1 MVEFKSIGKP
11 LTKIDAIDKVT
22 GQAQFVNDL
31 RFPGMLCGKVKRS
44 TVAHARILAVDTSR
58 AEKVPGVRA
67 VVTGK
72 AFAERFSNPLC
83 GNPMKDQP
91 FLAVDRIRFA
101 GEAIAGVVATSEE
114 AAEAAIDLLVVELEE
129 LPPVLSLDDA
139 LKADAPVIHENL
151 MDYKRS
157 ANMNPLAGSNIC
169 DRTVIE
175 AGDIEKGFREADHI
189 FEDTFTTQII
199 QHTAMEP
206 RAAISQF
213 HHNGGVTIW
222 TSDQAP
228 YGARSNVAEA
238 LNIPPSKVRIVVP
251 PYVGGGFGT
260 KIRMT
265 GLIAGLPLA
274 WKANY
279 RPVKFLLTRQE
290 EFTSTTTRH
299 AARITLKT
307 GVKKDGTIIARHAIL
322 IYENGAYCD
331 RGATVLGKGRYAVIG
346 PYKIPHVKVEGQ
358 LIYTNKPP
366 GGAFRGYGIPQVCWA
381 HDSQMDIIA
390 RKLGMDPVE
399 IRLKNIVDEG
409 YVSGTEKTAHHA
421 VGLGECLHQ
430 VRTHMKKSKTE
441 ATVRGNL
448 KTGSGIA
455 CGYKISRTPSGAD
468 AFVKLSPDGGADIL
482 VSSTEMGQGINT
494 VLCQIVAEELSI
506 DIRNMR
512 VMPPDTYTTPM
523 FPASTSSR
531 TTFFMGNAVKEAAR
545 DIRNQLFSLA
555 ERIFKTDRSHLI
567 LENGTISDTTHP
579 QSRMSLKDFI
589 QMTYAGGANIM
600 GRGNYCHYWPGRV
613 PEHVKLEV
621 EPSLCWQYAAHG
633 VQVVVDTDTGK
644 VSVKKVFAAHDVGRA
659 LNPSNCLGQIQ
670 GGFILAM
677 GGCML
682 EEMRFGAKGRLLNPS
697 FSDYKILGSLDIP
710 EIQAILVE
718 EPHREGPYG
727 AKGLGE
733 ISLVPVAPAIANAVY
748 DAVGIRIKDLP
759 ITPEKI
765 LKALKEKNVADKAA
779 KTVC

>member
-1 MVEFKSIGKP
+1 MVDYKIIGKP
-11 LTKIDAIDKVT
+11 LIKVDAVDKVT
-22 GQAQFVNDL
+22 GQAQFINDL
-31 RFPGMLCGKVKRS
+31 RFPGMLYGKVKRS
-44 TVAHARILAVDTSR
+44 TAAHARILSVDTSL
-58 AEKVPGVRA
+58 AQKVPGVRA

-72 AFAERFSNPLC
+72 EFAGRFSNPLC

-91 FLAVDRIRFA
+91 FLAVDRVRFA
-101 GEAIAGVVATSEE
+101 GEAVAGVAATSEE
-114 AAEAAIDLLVVELEE
+114 AAEEAVDLIKVEFEE
-129 LPPVLSLDDA
+129 LPPVLSIDTA
-139 LKADAPVIHENL
+139 LSVNAPIIHENL
-151 MDYKRS
+151 MDYQRS
-157 ANMNPLAGSNIC
+157 ANMNPQAGSNIC
-169 DRTVIE
+169 DRTLIE
-175 AGDIEKGFREADHI
+175 SGDIEKGFQEADYI
-189 FEDTFTTQII
+189 FEDTFTTQIV
-199 QHTAMEP
+199 QHCAMEP
-206 RAAISQF
+206 RAAVAQF

-228 YGARSNVAEA
+228 YGARSNVADA
-238 LNIPPSKVRIVVP
+238 LKIPPSKVRIVVP

-265 GLIAGLPLA
+265 GLIACVPLA

-299 AARITLKT
+299 GAQITLKT
-307 GVKKDGTIIARHAIL
+307 GVKKDGTIIARHAVL

-346 PYKIPHVKVEGQ
+346 PYKIPHVRVDGQ

-366 GGAFRGYGIPQVCWA
+366 GGAYRGYGIPQVCWA

-390 RKLGMDPVE
+390 RKLGMDPFE

-421 VGLGECLHQ
+421 VGLGECLRQ
-430 VRTHMKKSKTE
+430 VRRNMNAGKAAASQGK
-441 ATVRGNL
+441 NL

-494 VLCQIVAEELSI
+494 VLSQIVAEELSI
-506 DIRNMR
+506 DIRNIR
-512 VMPPDTYTTPM
+512 VLPPDTYTTPM

-531 TTFFMGNAVKEAAR
+531 TTFFMGNAVKEAALE
-545 DIRNQLFSLA
+545 IRSQLFSLG
-555 ERIFKTDRSHLI
+555 EKIFKTDRSHLV
-567 LENGTISDTTHP
+567 LENGTIADRKNP
-579 QSRMSLKDFI
+579 ESRISLKEFI

-600 GRGNYCHYWPGRV
+600 GRGNYCHYWPGKV
-613 PEHVKLEV
+613 PGHVKLEI

-633 VQVVVDTDTGK
+633 VQVAVDTDTGK
-644 VSVKKVFAAHDVGRA
+644 VSVLKVFAAHDVGRA
-659 LNPSNCLGQIQ
+659 LNPANCEGQIQ
-670 GGFILAM
+670 GGFVQAM
-677 GGCML
+677 GGCTI
-682 EEMRFGAKGRLLNPS
+682 EEMRFGAGGRLMNPS
-697 FSDYKILGSLDIP
+697 FSDYKIPGSPDIP
-710 EIQAILVE
+710 EIRAILVE

-733 ISLVPVAPAIANAVY
+733 ISLVPVAPAIANAIF
-748 DAVGIRIKDLP
+748 DAVGVRIKELP

-765 LKALKEKNVADKAA
+765 LKGMREGK
-779 KTVC
+779 